1 MWPTAPKSP
10 LNDKF
15 PRDMFPE
22 FRPKAI
28 KITRNSFEFSNTNER
43 KTFGL
48 FSDDRCPGVRP
59 HGAVKLVVG
68 HEF

>member
-1 MWPTAPKSP
+1 
-10 LNDKF
+10 
-15 PRDMFPE
+15 MFPE